1 MSRQC
6 QNLGLRENP
15 MEYSSSS
22 LHFLDPFQANI
33 QRVEGMNPSAKPWRK
48 VPHPPRSAARWNE
61 ISGTIEVACYTR
73 RRMEHHHPPPLCRIS
88 NADVPRV
95 GKQNF
100 DAFLRFRER
109 FINET
114 ELETLQVS
122 IGEYSRS
129 GFPHP
134 LTAHRRRNK
143 PM

>member
-1 MSRQC
+1 MKF
-6 QNLGLRENP
+6 RE
-15 MEYSSSS
+15 
-22 LHFLDPFQANI
+22 DT
-33 QRVEGMNPSAKPWRK
+33 
-48 VPHPPRSAARWNE
+48 
-61 ISGTIEVACYTR
+61 TIEVARCIVDGA
-73 RRMEHHHPPPLCRIS
+73 HPPLPPSLPRIS

-129 GFPHP
+129 GFSPI
-134 LTAHRRRNK
+134 LL
-143 PM
+143 